1 MTHQLKYSFSL
12 DLVPEFGSVFF
23 NSIRVLP
30 KHKFKTSLKQLLLK
44 QPLLTPSVKKV
55 PSVTLVISS
64 LLVLQLGGN
73 TLESAALSSLIFS

>member
-1 MTHQLKYSFSL
+1 MHSDNTRFLETGSLNIKYSMTHQLKYSFSL

-30 KHKFKTSLKQLLLK
+30 KHKFKTSLKQFVLK

-55 PSVTLVISS
+55 PSVS
-64 LLVLQLGGN
+64 
-73 TLESAALSSLIFS
+73 